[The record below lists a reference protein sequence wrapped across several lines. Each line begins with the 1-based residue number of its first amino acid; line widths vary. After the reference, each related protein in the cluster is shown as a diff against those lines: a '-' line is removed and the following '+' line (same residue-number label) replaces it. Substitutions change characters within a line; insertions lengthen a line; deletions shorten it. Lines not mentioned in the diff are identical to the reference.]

1 MNWYNYL
8 DRRQIGRS
16 SAYEEEWTDHV
27 ALVSY
32 QTRVLEWYPE
42 TGDLVVGPLWDCSAT
57 TRRHVSRWLAS
68 HGIRWTCSDL
78 RYFSR
83 FPEACPWDVVFADAG
98 DDRFLYNEALP
109 FVPVGQ
115 AS

>member
-1 MNWYNYL
+1 MNWYNYRY
-8 DRRQIGRS
+8 RRQIGRS
-16 SAYEEEWTDHV
+16 SAYEEVWTDHV

-83 FPEACPWDVVFADAG
+83 FPEACP
-98 DDRFLYNEALP
+98 
-109 FVPVGQ
+109 
-115 AS
+115 